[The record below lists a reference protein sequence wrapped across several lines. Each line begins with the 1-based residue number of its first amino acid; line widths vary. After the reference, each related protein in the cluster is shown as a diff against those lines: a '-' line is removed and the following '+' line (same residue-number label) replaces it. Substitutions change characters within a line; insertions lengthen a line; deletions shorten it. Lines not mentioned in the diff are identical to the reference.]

1 MTMRINKYLIPRRE
15 LPVITKVILGIA
27 AAFFVITFIPNIAAL
42 LIGVAIVI
50 FIKEVL
56 FKK

>member
-1 MTMRINKYLIPRRE
+1 MMRLNKYLIPRRE
-15 LPVITKVILGIA
+15 LPVLVKVILGIA
-27 AAFFVITFIPNIAAL
+27 AAIFVITFMPSFAAL

-56 FKK
+56 FKA